1 MNSILRLFFVAF
13 IVVGISSQA
22 FSQAYKINVKVR
34 GVSDT
39 ACYLAY
45 HFGDKQYLK
54 DTAVADSK
62 GSFTFTGKEALP
74 GGIYLVVLPGKKY
87 FEIIVNEQNFSL
99 ETDTLDY
106 VKHMKVKGS
115 VENTLFFNYL
125 NFLGPKGTALD
136 SLQKSFAT
144 AKDKK
149 DSTNIREKI
158 ESLNKEVMDYRSN
171 VVKSNPGTF
180 VSMLFKA
187 MTVPEPTKEEEDAA
201 KAKGDS
207 AYQVFKYHFYKNHF
221 FDNIDFNDDRITR
234 TPIYHQK
241 LKEFI
246 SNLTVPNVD
255 SISKAADWLIAK
267 AKNNKELFKYTVW
280 YITTTHE
287 TSNLMGADAVYVH
300 MVDKYYKTK
309 QAYWVDTATL
319 KKIID
324 RSDLLKPLLI
334 GKKAPALIL
343 ADSNKKYIA
352 LHNLTGKYTIV
363 YFWDPNCGH
372 CQKETPK
379 LYDIY
384 KKYKDQGVQAYAVN
398 IDRDRKKWIEYINKH
413 DLRWINVYDPDYR
426 VSFKQLYDIYST
438 PVIYLLN
445 EKKEIIAKR
454 IGVEQVDEILGNM
467 IKADKEKKAK
477 GK

>member
-1 MNSILRLFFVAF
+1 
-13 IVVGISSQA
+13 
-22 FSQAYKINVKVR
+22 
-34 GVSDT
+34 
-39 ACYLAY
+39 
-45 HFGDKQYLK
+45 
-54 DTAVADSK
+54 
-62 GSFTFTGKEALP
+62 
-74 GGIYLVVLPGKKY
+74 
-87 FEIIVNEQNFSL
+87 
-99 ETDTLDY
+99 
-106 VKHMKVKGS
+106 
-115 VENTLFFNYL
+115 
-125 NFLGPKGTALD
+125 LD
-136 SLQKSFAT
+136 SLQKTFAT

-149 DSTNIREKI
+149 DSTDIREKI
-158 ESLNKEVMDYRSN
+158 ESLNKDVMNYRSN

-180 VSMLFKA
+180 VAMLFKA
-187 MTVPEPTKEEEDAA
+187 MTIPEPSKEEEEAA

-207 AYQVFKYHFYKNHF
+207 AYQVFKYYFYKNHF

-255 SISKAADWLIAK
+255 SIAKASDWLIAK
-267 AKNNKELFKYTVW
+267 TKNNKELFKYTVW

-287 TSNLMGADAVYVH
+287 TSQLMGADAVYVH

-334 GKKAPALIL
+334 GKKAPALVL

-379 LYDIY
+379 LYDVY

-398 IDRDRKKWIEYINKH
+398 IDRDRKKWIEYINKN

-426 VSFKQLYDIYST
+426 ISFKQLYDIYST

-445 EKKEIIAKR
+445 EKKEIVAKR

-467 IKADKEKKAK
+467 IKADKEKKEK
-477 GK
+477 EKKLK